1 MKFTLAWLG
10 EHLDTGAGLD
20 EITTKLTWIGLEV
33 EKVVDKAALLAP
45 FSVAEVL
52 SVEKHPNADRLTV
65 CQVDTGSETVQVV
78 CGAENARPGMKGVFA
93 PAGTYI
99 PGTGLDLKSTKIR
112 GVESNGM
119 LCSERELMI
128 SDEHEGI
135 IELDD
140 DAPLGAPYTEVS
152 GLDAAVIEVAIT
164 PNRQDCLGIRG
175 IARDLAAAGLG
186 KLKER
191 TPEPVAG
198 RYQSPIGVSLDFD
211 KAGAAACPLFVGRH
225 IRGLNNGESPR
236 WLRDR
241 LVSIGLRP
249 ISALVDITNFVTFDR
264 GRPLHVFDAA
274 KLSGNIH
281 GRLARKGERLVA
293 LDGRTY
299 ELEGPECVIADDQ
312 GAVGL
317 GGVIGGET
325 TCCTPETTEVF
336 IEAAYFDPVRTAA
349 TGRCHGIESDARY
362 RFERGIDPEFVIPG
376 MELATRLI
384 LEICGGEP
392 SEPVIAGTVPEWQRT
407 VRFRT
412 ERVQTLG
419 GLDLPA
425 GKSVAILERLGF
437 CVKRQAK
444 TKSLEV
450 AVPSW
455 RSDIDGEADLVEE
468 VLRIHG
474 YAAIPARSMRRQ
486 SGVAPPTLTRGQ
498 IRARATRRR
507 LAAEGLVE
515 CVTWSFMPTST
526 AKLFGG
532 GSEALRLGNPIS
544 SELDV
549 MRPSILPNLLAAAQR
564 NLDRSVKSVALF
576 EVGPQYADDTPQG
589 QALVASGVRVGEAG
603 ERHWSRPLKPLDA
616 FDAKADALT
625 ALEAG
630 GAPVDSL
637 RVAAEA
643 PGWYHPG
650 RSGSFLLGSKQ
661 VLATFGE
668 IHPGILA
675 TMRVDGPAVGFEV
688 FLDAIP
694 ARREKKLRTRRALA
708 VSDLQIVDR
717 DFAFLVKDEINAQ
730 EIVGAAMGA
739 AKEHIRAVSVFDL
752 YAGKDLEAGTKSVAI
767 SVRFAP
773 REKTFTETEID
784 RLCERIVGAVTKATG
799 GRQR

>member
-1 MKFTLAWLG
+1 
-10 EHLDTGAGLD
+10 
-20 EITTKLTWIGLEV
+20 
-33 EKVVDKAALLAP
+33 
-45 FSVAEVL
+45 
-52 SVEKHPNADRLTV
+52 
-65 CQVDTGSETVQVV
+65 
-78 CGAENARPGMKGVFA
+78 
-93 PAGTYI
+93 
-99 PGTGLDLKSTKIR
+99 
-112 GVESNGM
+112 
-119 LCSERELMI
+119 MI

-191 TPEPVAG
+191 TPGPVAG
-198 RYQSPIGVSLDFD
+198 RYESPIGVSLDFD
-211 KAGAAACPLFVGRH
+211 KASAAACPLFAGRH
-225 IRGLNNGESPR
+225 IRGLKNCESPQ
-236 WLRDR
+236 WLRNR
-241 LVSIGLRP
+241 LVDIGLRP

-274 KLSGNIH
+274 KLNGNIH
-281 GRLARKGERLVA
+281 ARLAKKGEQLAA
-293 LDGRTY
+293 LDGQTY
-299 ELEGPECVIADDQ
+299 KLEGPECVIADDK

-317 GGVIGGET
+317 GGVIGGEAT
-325 TCCTPETTEVF
+325 SCTQETTEVF

-349 TGRCHGIESDARY
+349 TGRRHGIESDARY

-376 MELATRLI
+376 MELATQLI

-392 SEPVIAGTVPEWQRT
+392 SQPVIAGTVPEWQRT
-407 VRFRT
+407 VRFRP

-425 GKSVAILERLGF
+425 EKSVAILEGLGF
-437 CVKRQAK
+437 SVERKTK

-450 AVPSW
+450 TVPSW

-474 YAAIPARSMRRQ
+474 YAAIPALSMQRR
-486 SGVAPPTLTRGQ
+486 SGVALPTLTRSQ
-498 IRARATRRR
+498 IRTRATRRR

-515 CVTWSFMPTST
+515 CVTWSFMSTST

-564 NLDRSVKSVALF
+564 NLDRSVKSVAFF

-589 QALVASGVRVGEAG
+589 QALVAAGVRVGEAG
-603 ERHWSRPLKPLDA
+603 DRHWSRPLNPLDV

-630 GAPVDSL
+630 GAPLDDLV
-637 RVAAEA
+637 VAAEA

-650 RSGSFLLGSKQ
+650 RSGSFLLGPKQ

-675 TMRVDGPAVGFEV
+675 AMKVDGPAVGFEV
-688 FLDAIP
+688 FLGAIP
-694 ARREKKLRTRRALA
+694 ARREKKLRTRQALE
-708 VSDLQIVDR
+708 VSDLQVVDR
-717 DFAFLVKDEINAQ
+717 DFAFLVKDDVSAQ
-730 EIVGAAMGA
+730 EIVSDAMGA
-739 AKEHIRAVSVFDL
+739 AKDHIRAVSVFDL
-752 YAGKDLEAGTKSVAI
+752 YEGKDREAGTKSVAI
-767 SVRFAP
+767 SVRFEP
-773 REKTFTETEID
+773 REKTFTDQEID
-784 RLCERIVGAVTKATG
+784 GLCERIVSAVTKATG
-799 GRQR
+799 GKQR